1 MCYYGLSFASTSL
14 SRDIFT
20 NFQLSVAIEIPAYI
34 CCLFMIDHWG
44 RRPVLSFC
52 QVFSG
57 LACITCALL
66 MGSENDSLSLLRL
79 ACSLMGKFGEAAA
92 FGLVWLYTA
101 ELFPTCLR
109 NRVCGFCALM
119 GRLGGITTIML
130 DLLKDYWVPA
140 PVMIMGVSATMAGV
154 CAFAF
159 PETAGKKLPDTI
171 EEATHIGE
179 EQKISR
185 NVQQ

>member
-1 MCYYGLSFASTSL
+1 
-14 SRDIFT
+14 
-20 NFQLSVAIEIPAYI
+20 
-34 CCLFMIDHWG
+34 
-44 RRPVLSFC
+44 
-52 QVFSG
+52 
-57 LACITCALL
+57 
-66 MGSENDSLSLLRL
+66 
-79 ACSLMGKFGEAAA
+79 
-92 FGLVWLYTA
+92 
-101 ELFPTCLR
+101 
-109 NRVCGFCALM
+109 
-119 GRLGGITTIML
+119 ML

-171 EEATHIGE
+171 EEAIHIGE